1 MTFDL
6 HRGQAPL
13 LISCPH
19 SGTHI
24 PGDIAARMLP
34 DALSVP
40 DTDWFVDRLYAFAK
54 DLGASM
60 IVPHHSRYVI
70 DLNRAPDGR
79 ALYPGRRETGLVP
92 LISFADRDLYRDGQ
106 APDEDEQRARI
117 ETHWRPYHSAIAG
130 ELARLRSVHDNVV
143 LWDAHSILSEVPMFF
158 EGRLPDLN
166 LGTAGGSSADTRITE
181 ALTSVMATQQ
191 EFSWVVNGR
200 FKGGYITRHF
210 GAPAE
215 GIHAVQMEMAQDCY
229 MDETPPAWN
238 QSKAAR
244 ASAMLE
250 RMITRMIHAIDRAGA

>member
-24 PGDIAARMLP
+24 PADIAARMVP
-34 DALSVP
+34 EALSVP

-60 IVPHHSRYVI
+60 IVPRHSRYVI
-70 DLNRAPDGR
+70 DLNRAPDGQ

-92 LISFADRDLYRDGQ
+92 LISFADRDLYVEGQ
-106 APDEDEQRARI
+106 TPDNEEQRARI
-117 ETHWRPYHSAIAG
+117 ATYWHPYHSAIAD
-130 ELARLRSVHDNVV
+130 ELARLRSMHANVV

-166 LGTAGGSSADTRITE
+166 LGTAGGSSAEARITE
-181 ALTSVMATQQ
+181 ALTSVMAAQQ
-191 EFSWVVNGR
+191 DFSWVVNGR

-210 GAPAE
+210 GAPAR

-229 MDETPPAWN
+229 MDESPPSWN
-238 QSKAAR
+238 IAKASR
-244 ASAMLE
+244 ASILLE
-250 RMITRMIHAIDRAGA
+250 HLINTCIRAASSIET